1 MSSSGDAGASSVA
14 SGPLTIDE
22 AYVVLEVPDEHRGD
36 LDRVKTAYR
45 KLCLRWH
52 PDKNPPEK
60 EAECKARFTRV
71 TAAYHTITTNNF
83 DYQRW
88 ARSYEIPPMQTLE
101 DVLKM
106 ALSGRDPFEI
116 EAVLRARG
124 DYRPNA
130 RFGVDV
136 NVPWSAGERHDPTFD
151 VETGSGYRTTRAVA
165 DAARHREIA
174 WREQKVVGTSAARPW
189 ETVGGVGFEHLRL
202 HDKTL
207 AIDDAEPEG
216 MRPDLTS
223 DHPDAAAAAERLN
236 DAGVRAFGEKRYA
249 VAYKAY
255 SECLRLRPDTVPY
268 LGNRAAAGLKMRGKE
283 RDVVKDCERAV
294 ELDPGYARGW
304 TRMGQALLALG
315 DRDDEGDV
323 VALRGAKRALER
335 ALELEPGN
343 KTAAK
348 TLKEVGMSLQLY
360 DDSDDDQ

>member
-1 MSSSGDAGASSVA
+1 MARTKGG
-14 SGPLTIDE
+14 GHLR
-22 AYVVLEVPDEHRGD
+22 RG
-36 LDRVKTAYR
+36 
-45 KLCLRWH
+45 
-52 PDKNPPEK
+52 
-60 EAECKARFTRV
+60 
-71 TAAYHTITTNNF
+71 
-83 DYQRW
+83 
-88 ARSYEIPPMQTLE
+88 
-101 DVLKM
+101 
-106 ALSGRDPFEI
+106 
-116 EAVLRARG
+116 
-124 DYRPNA
+124 
-130 RFGVDV
+130 
-136 NVPWSAGERHDPTFD
+136 
-151 VETGSGYRTTRAVA
+151 
-165 DAARHREIA
+165 
-174 WREQKVVGTSAARPW
+174 PW
-189 ETVGGVGFEHLRL
+189 ETVGGVGFENLRL
-202 HDKTL
+202 HDKTRS

-236 DAGVRAFGEKRYA
+236 DAGVRAFGERYA

-315 DRDDEGDV
+315 DRDDKGDV